1 MNPVKINV
9 AMITIPVVGMLSYVV
24 FILSCFC
31 LQNSKLEGLAK
42 LTYQAVD
49 TSL

>member
-24 FILSCFC
+24 FILNQLF
-31 LQNSKLEGLAK
+31 LPIEL
-42 LTYQAVD
+42 
-49 TSL
+49 